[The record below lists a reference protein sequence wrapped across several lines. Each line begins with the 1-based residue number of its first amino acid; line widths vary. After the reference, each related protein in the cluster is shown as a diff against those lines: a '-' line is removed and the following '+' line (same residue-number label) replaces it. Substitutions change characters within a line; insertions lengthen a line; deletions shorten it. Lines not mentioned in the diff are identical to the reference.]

1 MFVVRR
7 YSREG
12 GANIVFEK
20 EGATDAHTQQR
31 VTSENYYYRYL
42 KGNDGKS
49 CIWATISIWK
59 VSVDDLDI
67 PWQWNYNG
75 MKEKE
80 KKGSSNE
87 YKTVKRRLFQRKI
100 FPFDSYYLEFDLII
114 VRARVKER
122 NSIHSRMIGRET
134 RKRVQEGCRRTFE
147 KFDSF
152 ISRNGGRK
160 KNLKSA
166 SSSRPPPSLE
176 RAGDFACTG
185 RNGPEGTEARTN
197 SCDRDW
203 IARKSYPPTPRIA
216 FISDFERS
224 SSLRSCRQLSLS
236 LLCNA
241 FILYFIYIFY
251 TEERLNSGGFYIR

>member
-20 EGATDAHTQQR
+20 EGAHTTTCAR

-49 CIWATISIWK
+49 CIWATIPIRK

-100 FPFDSYYLEFDLII
+100 FPFDSYYFRIWFNYCTNSS
-114 VRARVKER
+114 ER
-122 NSIHSRMIGRET
+122 KKQQRIHSRMIERKMYREDVGELSRNST
-134 RKRVQEGCRRTFE
+134 LLFP
-147 KFDSF
+147 
-152 ISRNGGRK
+152 RNGGRK

-216 FISDFERS
+216 FISDFGHS

-241 FILYFIYIFY
+241 FIFYIYIYFI
-251 TEERLNSGGFYIR
+251 RRNG

>member
-12 GANIVFEK
+12 GANIIFEK

-122 NSIHSRMIGRET
+122 KSNVYTRE
-134 RKRVQEGCRRTFE
+134 
-147 KFDSF
+147 
-152 ISRNGGRK
+152 
-160 KNLKSA
+160 
-166 SSSRPPPSLE
+166 
-176 RAGDFACTG
+176 
-185 RNGPEGTEARTN
+185 
-197 SCDRDW
+197 W
-203 IARKSYPPTPRIA
+203 
-216 FISDFERS
+216 
-224 SSLRSCRQLSLS
+224 
-236 LLCNA
+236 
-241 FILYFIYIFY
+241 
-251 TEERLNSGGFYIR
+251 

>member
-87 YKTVKRRLFQRKI
+87 YKTVKRRLFRRKI
-100 FPFDSYYLEFDLII
+100 FPFDSYYFRIWFNYCTSSSE
-114 VRARVKER
+114 RKKEQR
-122 NSIHSRMIGRET
+122 IHSRMIE
-134 RKRVQEGCRRTFE
+134 RKMYRGDVGEL
-147 KFDSF
+147 
-152 ISRNGGRK
+152 SRNSTLLFPGTGEGRK
-160 KNLKSA
+160 IWRAHRLRDPLPLS
-166 SSSRPPPSLE
+166 